1 MSWSRAIINGTF
13 LKPLA
18 AQTRL
23 LSTTVVRRCDGEK
36 KDSPSVLV
44 DKNEE
49 FKVMT
54 ISLNRASKRNC
65 VNKETAEKLYEAFE
79 DFENDSDV
87 NVAILHGIGGNFCA
101 GYDLDELAKLDRE
114 NIANEIVCSFSTL
127 PFWITSP
134 LHTGAKILNLSKNS
148 PFEKLTFD
156 KNHVL

>member
-127 PFWITSP
+127 PLWTKF
-134 LHTGAKILNLSKNS
+134 
-148 PFEKLTFD
+148 TF
-156 KNHVL
+156 